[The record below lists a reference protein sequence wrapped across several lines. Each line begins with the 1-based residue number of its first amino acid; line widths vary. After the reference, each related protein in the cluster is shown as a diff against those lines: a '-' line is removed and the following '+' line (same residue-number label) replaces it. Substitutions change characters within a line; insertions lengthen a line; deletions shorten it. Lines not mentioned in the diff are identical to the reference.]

1 MPNRLSGP
9 AGSNVKVSC
18 ALRALGTAVL
28 TLAEAAS
35 AAAKEMLH
43 ACPFPGVSWQ
53 ADTGPGGVRA
63 IAPNPAQSHKE
74 KIRFNRLAAATSR
87 PPAAR
92 LLPSQRGMTKEP
104 SWVAVQ
110 RLLQSRP
117 KPKRKARDKYK
128 MRRPCGRLKL

>member
-87 PPAAR
+87 PPGSQAPAVAKGNDER
-92 LLPSQRGMTKEP
+92 TILGGRPTAPSESAQAEAK
-104 SWVAVQ
+104 S
-110 RLLQSRP
+110 
-117 KPKRKARDKYK
+117 
-128 MRRPCGRLKL
+128 

>member
-9 AGSNVKVSC
+9 AGSDVKVSC

-53 ADTGPGGVRA
+53 ADTGPGGEGDSAEPGAVSQGNNS
-63 IAPNPAQSHKE
+63 IQS
-74 KIRFNRLAAATSR
+74 ISR
-87 PPAAR
+87 CDKPPPR
-92 LLPSQRGMTKEP
+92 QPGSCR
-104 SWVAVQ
+104 
-110 RLLQSRP
+110 
-117 KPKRKARDKYK
+117 RK
-128 MRRPCGRLKL
+128 GE

>member
-74 KIRFNRLAAATSR
+74 NRVRHRILR
-87 PPAAR
+87 
-92 LLPSQRGMTKEP
+92 
-104 SWVAVQ
+104 
-110 RLLQSRP
+110 
-117 KPKRKARDKYK
+117 RDSESS
-128 MRRPCGRLKL
+128 PDQGL